1 MHHRGCHCE
10 NAGLELFWTA
20 NLGANTMADPM
31 RMTGV
36 LPPVLAL
43 FDTNLAADLKRFA
56 GHVFRQQYQ
65 PVERVT
71 GGEAAPAT
79 FKVMDLVAIANDND
93 VVRDTGLEQVAE

>member
-1 MHHRGCHCE
+1 
-10 NAGLELFWTA
+10 
-20 NLGANTMADPM
+20 MADPM